1 MDKNDIFSNIDDFSA
16 EQLFEFINQGI
27 VTLEDLRHTGDLD
40 ATKRNAIT
48 TLQKN
53 REQEE
58 DNAWNNAQAQNIVL
72 SYSEYL
78 DKYPNGKYILD
89 AENKISQLEDENTW
103 NNAQIQNTILS
114 YSEYL
119 NTYPNGKY
127 TLEAKNKKSQLEEDS
142 NKLIKI
148 LENPATFP
156 ADTIRNYLSDG
167 LLTPELL
174 IQNGIPKEVIN
185 KLIKNDSV
193 SDFKLGETPKSIPDG
208 FTEVYFWG
216 IRGSGKTTAL
226 SAVLSTANKK
236 GLLEIAQGPGYNYML
251 QLQNL
256 FDEQISILPAG
267 TPSDKTQ
274 YLPFTLK
281 KRNER
286 NSRSVSLIELSG
298 EIFQCFLYKNAGK
311 PLPTKQHEE
320 TFNTLINYLNGKNRK
335 MHFFFVD
342 YEKGNNADQDSYKQ
356 SNYLNSAATFFNNPT
371 YNIFSKTTDAIYVVV
386 TKSDLIPEDK
396 NLKKDQVRHYLNDE
410 NYLGFVNSL
419 RDKCE
424 KNSINGG
431 RILGLPF
438 SLGKVYFEEICDFN
452 PETAE
457 NIIDILMRRIDP
469 TGKSILDV
477 FNK

>member
-16 EQLFEFINQGI
+16 EQLFEFIIQGI
-27 VTLEDLRHTGDLD
+27 VTLDELRHTGDLD

-48 TLQKN
+48 TLQRN
-53 REQEE
+53 REKED
-58 DNAWNNAQAQNIVL
+58 DNAWNNAQAQNTVL

-89 AENKISQLEDENTW
+89 AKNKTSQLEDENTW
-103 NNAQIQNTILS
+103 NNAQIQNTISS

-119 NTYPNGKY
+119 NMYPNGKY
-127 TLEAKNKKSQLEEDS
+127 TLEAKNKRSQLEEDS

-148 LENPATFP
+148 LENPAAFP
-156 ADTIRNYLSDG
+156 ADTIRDYLSDG
-167 LLTPELL
+167 LLTPDVL
-174 IQNGIPKEVIN
+174 IQKGIPKEVIN
-185 KLIKNDSV
+185 RLIKNDSAPN
-193 SDFKLGETPKSIPDG
+193 FTLGETPKSIPDG

-236 GLLEIAQGPGYNYML
+236 GLLEVAQGPGYNYML

-256 FDEQISILPAG
+256 FAENISILPAG

-281 KRNER
+281 KSDEK

-298 EIFQCFLYKNAGK
+298 EIFQCFLYKNADR
-311 PLPTKQHEE
+311 PLTKQHEE
-320 TFNTLINYLNGKNRK
+320 TFNTLINYLKGNNRK

-342 YEKGNNADQDSYKQ
+342 YDKGNNADQDYYTQ
-356 SNYLNSAATFFNNPT
+356 SNYLNSAATFFNNPD
-371 YNIFSKTTDAIYVVV
+371 YNIFGKTTDAIYVVV
-386 TKSDLIPEDK
+386 TKSDLMPKDVK
-396 NLKKDQVRHYLNDE
+396 SKKDQVSEYLNDS
-410 NYLGFVNSL
+410 NYIGLVNSL
-419 RDKCE
+419 RDKCR
-424 KNSINGG
+424 KHSINGG
-431 RILGLPF
+431 RIIGTPF
-438 SLGKVYFEEICDFN
+438 SLGTVYFEEICDFN

-457 NIIDILMRRIDP
+457 NIIDILMRRIDA

>member
-58 DNAWNNAQAQNIVL
+58 DNAWNNAQEKNTVL

-89 AENKISQLEDENTW
+89 AKNKISHLEDDNAWNNAQIKNTINSYKEYLDKYPNGEYTLEAKDKISQLEADANE
-103 NNAQIQNTILS
+103 
-114 YSEYL
+114 
-119 NTYPNGKY
+119 
-127 TLEAKNKKSQLEEDS
+127 LEEVL
-142 NKLIKI
+142 K
-148 LENPATFP
+148 NPSAFP

-167 LLTPELL
+167 LLTPEIL
-174 IQNGIPKEVIN
+174 IQNGIPKEVIDI
-185 KLIKNDSV
+185 LIKNDKGTSL
-193 SDFKLGETPKSIPDG
+193 KLGDTPPSIPSG

-226 SAVLSTANKK
+226 AAVLSTAHKK
-236 GLLEIAQGPGYNYML
+236 GLLEVSQSKGYGYTL
-251 QLQNL
+251 QLQDV
-256 FDEQISILPAG
+256 FDKNTTFLPG
-267 TPSDKTQ
+267 PTPVEKTQ

-281 KRNER
+281 EKDETYA
-286 NSRSVSLIELSG
+286 RSVSLIELSG
-298 EIFQCFLYKNAGK
+298 EIFQCFLKKNTGDK
-311 PLPTKQHEE
+311 LTDQQEI
-320 TFNTLINYLNGKNRK
+320 TFNTLINYLKGDNRK

-342 YEKGNNADQDSYKQ
+342 YSRGNNKDLNEYRQAQ
-356 SNYLNSAATFFNNPT
+356 YLNGAAVFFNNPE
-371 YNIFSKTTDAIYVVV
+371 YNIFGKTTDAVYLVV
-386 TKSDLIPEDK
+386 TKSDLIPKESK
-396 NLKKDQVRHYLNDE
+396 SKKLQIYEYLNSSD
-410 NYLGFVNSL
+410 YVGLVNSL
-419 RDKCE
+419 RDKC
-424 KNSINGG
+424 KKHHINDE
-431 RILGLPF
+431 RILGTPF
-438 SLGKVYFEEICDFN
+438 SLGTVYFEEICQFN

-457 NIIDILMRRIDP
+457 NIIDILMRRIP
-469 TGKSILDV
+469 TNEKNILDV